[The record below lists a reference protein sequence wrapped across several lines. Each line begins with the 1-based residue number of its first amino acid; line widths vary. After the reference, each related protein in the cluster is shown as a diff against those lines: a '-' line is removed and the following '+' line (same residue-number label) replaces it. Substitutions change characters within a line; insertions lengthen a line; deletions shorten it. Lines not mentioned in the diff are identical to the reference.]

1 MIILENF
8 MKKAEKRG
16 DKVLKFSDKGDVVY
30 DTEGFDHTRITDA
43 ILIMDG
49 KIVPLEK
56 TTTWAA
62 LLRSVNAAT
71 KEQRD
76 KEDIAEECFNMT
88 IAEVVDKFG
97 LGMNQNFSMTLFDDD
112 SFIKSS
118 VYKNNQNHVLKVWRD
133 KKICA
138 VYAGEVVVV
147 LNALIASSGSTE
159 TDGGVTLL
167 VSYRKRRDDM
177 MQDVNDGVEKLC
189 NNINGFVSQYT
200 VSKQLGLPD
209 EKIRK
214 AIFNSCFVQL
224 KKDLEGSY
232 KTKNG
237 EVFQIIVEKIVEK
250 EDKDSRLDI
259 VNKQKIYDMID
270 GISAQLDGIKKILND
285 LPQMEEGEE

>member
-1 MIILENF
+1 MIIVENF
-8 MKKAEKRG
+8 IKDAEKRG

-71 KEQRD
+71 KKQRD
-76 KEDIAEECFNMT
+76 KEDVAEECFNMT
-88 IAEVVDKFG
+88 IAEVTEKFG

-118 VYKNNQNHVLKVWRD
+118 VYKNNQNHALDVWRG

-167 VSYRKRRDDM
+167 VSYRKRGNVM
-177 MQDVNDGVEKLC
+177 EGVSEGVEQLC
-189 NNINGFVSQYT
+189 ENINGFVSQHT
-200 VSKQLGLPD
+200 FAKQIGLSD
-209 EKIRK
+209 ERIRDVIYK
-214 AIFNSCFVQL
+214 SCFEQL
-224 KKDLEGSY
+224 KKGLEGSY
-232 KTKNG
+232 KTEDG
-237 EVFQIIVEKIVEK
+237 EIFQIIVEKEV
-250 EDKDSRLDI
+250 KDSRLDT

-270 GISAQLDGIKKILND
+270 DISAQLDGIKKILND

>member
-30 DTEGFDHTRITDA
+30 DIEGFDHTRITDA

-118 VYKNNQNHVLKVWRD
+118 VYKNNQNHALDVWRG

-167 VSYRKRRDDM
+167 VSYRKRDEEDSLSIPEAAA
-177 MQDVNDGVEKLC
+177 QTGAQTLVEFTADKSSQR
-189 NNINGFVSQYT
+189 GSVVSNMFD
-200 VSKQLGLPD
+200 KKEMLGL
-209 EKIRK
+209 INAAK
-214 AIFNSCFVQL
+214 ASLNA
-224 KKDLEGSY
+224 LERYLVG
-232 KTKNG
+232 
-237 EVFQIIVEKIVEK
+237 
-250 EDKDSRLDI
+250 EDK
-259 VNKQKIYDMID
+259 
-270 GISAQLDGIKKILND
+270 
-285 LPQMEEGEE
+285 

>member
-1 MIILENF
+1 MIIVENF
-8 MKKAEKRG
+8 IKDAEKRG
-16 DKVLKFSDKGDVVY
+16 DKVLKFSDRGDVVY

-71 KEQRD
+71 KKQRD
-76 KEDIAEECFNMT
+76 KEDVAEECFNMT
-88 IAEVVDKFG
+88 IAEVTEKFG

-118 VYKNNQNHVLKVWRD
+118 VYKNNQNHALDVWRG

-167 VSYRKRRDDM
+167 VSYRRRNEEDSLSIPEAAAQTPAQTLVEFTADDSS
-177 MQDVNDGVEKLC
+177 QRGSV
-189 NNINGFVSQYT
+189 VSNMFD
-200 VSKQLGLPD
+200 KKEMLGL
-209 EKIRK
+209 INAAK
-214 AIFNSCFVQL
+214 ASLNA
-224 KKDLEGSY
+224 LERYLVG
-232 KTKNG
+232 
-237 EVFQIIVEKIVEK
+237 
-250 EDKDSRLDI
+250 EDK
-259 VNKQKIYDMID
+259 
-270 GISAQLDGIKKILND
+270 
-285 LPQMEEGEE
+285 

>member
-1 MIILENF
+1 MIIVENF
-8 MKKAEKRG
+8 IKDAEKRG
-16 DKVLKFSDKGDVVY
+16 DKVLKFSDRGDVVY

-43 ILIMDG
+43 ILIIDG

-71 KEQRD
+71 KKQRD
-76 KEDIAEECFNMT
+76 KEDVAEECFNMT
-88 IAEVVDKFG
+88 IAEVTEKFG

-118 VYKNNQNHVLKVWRD
+118 VYKNNQNHALDVWRG

-167 VSYRKRRDDM
+167 VSYRKRDEEDSLSIPEAAA
-177 MQDVNDGVEKLC
+177 QTGAQTLVEFTADKSSQR
-189 NNINGFVSQYT
+189 GSVVSNMFD
-200 VSKQLGLPD
+200 KKEMLGL
-209 EKIRK
+209 INAAK
-214 AIFNSCFVQL
+214 ASLNA
-224 KKDLEGSY
+224 LERYLVG
-232 KTKNG
+232 
-237 EVFQIIVEKIVEK
+237 
-250 EDKDSRLDI
+250 EDK
-259 VNKQKIYDMID
+259 
-270 GISAQLDGIKKILND
+270 
-285 LPQMEEGEE
+285 

>member
-71 KEQRD
+71 KKQRD

-118 VYKNNQNHVLKVWRD
+118 VYKNNQNHALDVWRG

-167 VSYRKRRDDM
+167 VSYRKRDEEDSLSIPEAAA
-177 MQDVNDGVEKLC
+177 QTGAQTLVEFTADKSSQR
-189 NNINGFVSQYT
+189 GSVVSNMFD
-200 VSKQLGLPD
+200 KKEMLGLINAA
-209 EKIRK
+209 KVSLN
-214 AIFNSCFVQL
+214 A
-224 KKDLEGSY
+224 LERYLVG
-232 KTKNG
+232 
-237 EVFQIIVEKIVEK
+237 
-250 EDKDSRLDI
+250 EDK
-259 VNKQKIYDMID
+259 
-270 GISAQLDGIKKILND
+270 
-285 LPQMEEGEE
+285 

>member
-1 MIILENF
+1 MIIVENF
-8 MKKAEKRG
+8 IKDAEKRG
-16 DKVLKFSDKGDVVY
+16 DKVLKFSDRGDVVY

-71 KEQRD
+71 KKQRD
-76 KEDIAEECFNMT
+76 KEDVAEECFNMT
-88 IAEVVDKFG
+88 IAEVTEKFE

-118 VYKNNQNHVLKVWRD
+118 VYKNNQNHALDVWRG

-167 VSYRKRRDDM
+167 VSYRKRDEEDSLSIPEAAA
-177 MQDVNDGVEKLC
+177 QTGAQTLVEFTADKSSQR
-189 NNINGFVSQYT
+189 GSVVSNMFD
-200 VSKQLGLPD
+200 KKEMLGL
-209 EKIRK
+209 INAAK
-214 AIFNSCFVQL
+214 ASLNA
-224 KKDLEGSY
+224 LERYLVG
-232 KTKNG
+232 
-237 EVFQIIVEKIVEK
+237 
-250 EDKDSRLDI
+250 EDK
-259 VNKQKIYDMID
+259 
-270 GISAQLDGIKKILND
+270 
-285 LPQMEEGEE
+285 

>member
-1 MIILENF
+1 MIIVENF
-8 MKKAEKRG
+8 IKDAEKRG
-16 DKVLKFSDKGDVVY
+16 DKVLKFSDRGDVVY

-71 KEQRD
+71 KKQRD
-76 KEDIAEECFNMT
+76 KEDVAEECFNMT
-88 IAEVVDKFG
+88 IAEVTEKFG

-118 VYKNNQNHVLKVWRD
+118 VYKNNQNHALDVWRG

-167 VSYRKRRDDM
+167 VSYRRRNEEDSLSIPEAAAQTAAQTLVEFTADDSS
-177 MQDVNDGVEKLC
+177 QRGSV
-189 NNINGFVSQYT
+189 VSNMFD
-200 VSKQLGLPD
+200 KKEMLGL
-209 EKIRK
+209 INAAK
-214 AIFNSCFVQL
+214 ASLNA
-224 KKDLEGSY
+224 LERYLVG
-232 KTKNG
+232 
-237 EVFQIIVEKIVEK
+237 
-250 EDKDSRLDI
+250 EDK
-259 VNKQKIYDMID
+259 
-270 GISAQLDGIKKILND
+270 
-285 LPQMEEGEE
+285 

>member
-8 MKKAEKRG
+8 MKKAEKRR

-76 KEDIAEECFNMT
+76 KEDIVEECFNMT

-118 VYKNNQNHVLKVWRD
+118 VYKNNQNHALDVWRG

-167 VSYRKRRDDM
+167 VSYRKRDEEDSLSIPEAAA
-177 MQDVNDGVEKLC
+177 QTGAQTLVEFTADKSSQR
-189 NNINGFVSQYT
+189 GSVVSNMFD
-200 VSKQLGLPD
+200 KKEMLGL
-209 EKIRK
+209 INAAK
-214 AIFNSCFVQL
+214 ASLNA
-224 KKDLEGSY
+224 LERYLVG
-232 KTKNG
+232 
-237 EVFQIIVEKIVEK
+237 
-250 EDKDSRLDI
+250 EDK
-259 VNKQKIYDMID
+259 
-270 GISAQLDGIKKILND
+270 
-285 LPQMEEGEE
+285 

>member
-1 MIILENF
+1 MIIVENF
-8 MKKAEKRG
+8 IKDAEKRG
-16 DKVLKFSDKGDVVY
+16 DKVLKFSDRGDVVY

-71 KEQRD
+71 KKQRD
-76 KEDIAEECFNMT
+76 KEDVAEECFNMT
-88 IAEVVDKFG
+88 IAEVTEKFG

-118 VYKNNQNHVLKVWRD
+118 VYKNNQNHALDVWRG

-167 VSYRKRRDDM
+167 VSYRRRNEEDSLSIPEAAA
-177 MQDVNDGVEKLC
+177 QTGAQTLVEFTADKSSQR
-189 NNINGFVSQYT
+189 GSVVSNMFD
-200 VSKQLGLPD
+200 KKEMLGLINAA
-209 EKIRK
+209 KVSLN
-214 AIFNSCFVQL
+214 A
-224 KKDLEGSY
+224 LERY
-232 KTKNG
+232 LLG
-237 EVFQIIVEKIVEK
+237 E
-250 EDKDSRLDI
+250 
-259 VNKQKIYDMID
+259 NK
-270 GISAQLDGIKKILND
+270 
-285 LPQMEEGEE
+285 

>member
-1 MIILENF
+1 MIIVENF
-8 MKKAEKRG
+8 IKDAEKRG

-71 KEQRD
+71 KKQRD
-76 KEDIAEECFNMT
+76 KEDVAEECFNMT
-88 IAEVVDKFG
+88 IAEVTEKFG

-118 VYKNNQNHVLKVWRD
+118 VYKNNQNHALDVWRG

-167 VSYRKRRDDM
+167 VSYRKRDEEDSLSIPEAAA
-177 MQDVNDGVEKLC
+177 QTGAQTLVEFTADKSSQR
-189 NNINGFVSQYT
+189 GSVVSNMFD
-200 VSKQLGLPD
+200 KKEMLGL
-209 EKIRK
+209 INAAK
-214 AIFNSCFVQL
+214 ASLNA
-224 KKDLEGSY
+224 LERYLVG
-232 KTKNG
+232 
-237 EVFQIIVEKIVEK
+237 
-250 EDKDSRLDI
+250 EDK
-259 VNKQKIYDMID
+259 
-270 GISAQLDGIKKILND
+270 
-285 LPQMEEGEE
+285 

>member
-1 MIILENF
+1 MIIVENF
-8 MKKAEKRG
+8 IKDAEKRG

-71 KEQRD
+71 KKQRD
-76 KEDIAEECFNMT
+76 KEDVAEECFNMT
-88 IAEVVDKFG
+88 IAEVTEKFG

-118 VYKNNQNHVLKVWRD
+118 VYKNNQNHALDVWRG

-167 VSYRKRRDDM
+167 VSYRRRNEEDSLSIPEAAAQTAAQTLVEFTADDSS
-177 MQDVNDGVEKLC
+177 QRGSV
-189 NNINGFVSQYT
+189 VSNMFD
-200 VSKQLGLPD
+200 KKEMLGL
-209 EKIRK
+209 INAAK
-214 AIFNSCFVQL
+214 ASLNA
-224 KKDLEGSY
+224 LERYLVG
-232 KTKNG
+232 
-237 EVFQIIVEKIVEK
+237 
-250 EDKDSRLDI
+250 EDK
-259 VNKQKIYDMID
+259 
-270 GISAQLDGIKKILND
+270 
-285 LPQMEEGEE
+285 

>member
-1 MIILENF
+1 MIIVENF
-8 MKKAEKRG
+8 IKDAEKRG
-16 DKVLKFSDKGDVVY
+16 DKVLKFSDRGDVVY

-71 KEQRD
+71 KKQRD
-76 KEDIAEECFNMT
+76 KEDVAEECFNMT
-88 IAEVVDKFG
+88 IAEVTEKFG

-118 VYKNNQNHVLKVWRD
+118 VYKNNQNHALDVWRG

-167 VSYRKRRDDM
+167 VSYRKRDEDSLSQTSSASSIPQAAQTAAQTLVEFTADDSS
-177 MQDVNDGVEKLC
+177 QRGSV
-189 NNINGFVSQYT
+189 VSNMFD
-200 VSKQLGLPD
+200 KKEMLGL
-209 EKIRK
+209 INAAK
-214 AIFNSCFVQL
+214 ASLNA
-224 KKDLEGSY
+224 LERYLVG
-232 KTKNG
+232 
-237 EVFQIIVEKIVEK
+237 
-250 EDKDSRLDI
+250 EDK
-259 VNKQKIYDMID
+259 
-270 GISAQLDGIKKILND
+270 
-285 LPQMEEGEE
+285 

>member
-1 MIILENF
+1 MIIVENF
-8 MKKAEKRG
+8 IKDAEKRG
-16 DKVLKFSDKGDVVY
+16 DKVLKFSDRGDVVY

-71 KEQRD
+71 KKQRD
-76 KEDIAEECFNMT
+76 KEDVAEECFNMT
-88 IAEVVDKFG
+88 IAEVTEKFG

-118 VYKNNQNHVLKVWRD
+118 VYKNNQNHALDVWRG

-167 VSYRKRRDDM
+167 VSYRKRDEEDSLSIPEAAA
-177 MQDVNDGVEKLC
+177 QTGAQTLVEFTADKSSQR
-189 NNINGFVSQYT
+189 GSVVSNMFD
-200 VSKQLGLPD
+200 KKEMLGL
-209 EKIRK
+209 INAAK
-214 AIFNSCFVQL
+214 ASLNA
-224 KKDLEGSY
+224 LERYLVG
-232 KTKNG
+232 
-237 EVFQIIVEKIVEK
+237 
-250 EDKDSRLDI
+250 EDK
-259 VNKQKIYDMID
+259 
-270 GISAQLDGIKKILND
+270 
-285 LPQMEEGEE
+285 